1 VRNVRV
7 RRASPEGKVS
17 QSFLDVKPSPGV
29 TDEPKSQPPE
39 VLFEV
44 EVAMSASERERA
56 LARVQARRRQVERE
70 LARVER
76 KIVRVRGQVL
86 AVQERMASLTL
97 THRRAA

>member
-17 QSFLDVKPSPGV
+17 ESLLQVEPSPGV

-39 VLFEV
+39 VLLEE

-56 LARVQARRRQVERE
+56 LTRLQVRRRQIERE

-76 KIVRVRGQVL
+76 KLVRVRGQVL